1 MKSQNDKFLIYSFY
15 RFINLKNIKS
25 IKDKL
30 DFFLK
35 ELNIKGTILLSNEG
49 VNGSISGRESE
60 LENIIKYLK
69 KLINIRKIELKV
81 NSVKF
86 LPFKR
91 LKVKIKKEIVSLG
104 KGKIDV
110 YKHRGKLINPDEWD
124 NIVRDK
130 NIRLID
136 VRNEYEIKI
145 GSFKRSENPHT
156 KNFREFPAA
165 VKKLKINKK
174 NKIAIYCTG
183 GIRCEK
189 ASAYLKLNGYKN
201 IVQLKGG
208 IIKYLEYSN
217 YEKKKSLWSGEC
229 FVFDDRVAINKK
241 LIKGG
246 YTQCYGC
253 RRPLK
258 NYETRSIYYE
268 KGVSCQYCFHE
279 RSQDQKKR
287 SFTRQ
292 KQIDFAENN
301 NIDNPFKK
309 IFK

>member
-25 IKDKL
+25 IKNKL
-30 DFFLK
+30 DFFFK
-35 ELNIKGTILLSNEG
+35 ELNIKGTILLSKEG
-49 VNGSISGRESE
+49 INGSISGTKSE
-60 LENIIKYLK
+60 LEIIIKYLK
-69 KLINIRKIELKV
+69 KLINIRKLELKV

-110 YKHRGKLINPDEWD
+110 YKHRGKLINPNEWD

-136 VRNEYEIKI
+136 VRNEYEIEI
-145 GSFKRSENPHT
+145 GSFERSENPHT
-156 KNFREFPAA
+156 TNFREFPAA

-174 NKIAIYCTG
+174 DKIAIYCTG

-208 IIKYLEYSN
+208 IIKYLEHSY

-241 LIKGG
+241 LTKGR
-246 YTQCYGC
+246 YIQCYGC
-253 RRPLK
+253 RRPLN

-287 SFTRQ
+287 SLTRQ
-292 KQIDFAENN
+292 KQIDFAETHNN
-301 NIDNPFKK
+301 AHPFKK